1 MVPVQGIAD
10 RSVPYISNVLTLN
23 YVTRAVFSNSLK
35 SEEPLKIFEISLG
48 LSYTTFF
55 EWPFSF
61 ELYYSLKRILNVAS
75 EIIPNEYDLL

>member
-1 MVPVQGIAD
+1 MLQEQCFTPK
-10 RSVPYISNVLTLN
+10 
-23 YVTRAVFSNSLK
+23 SLK
-35 SEEPLKIFEISLG
+35 SEEPLTRLEISLG
-48 LSYTTFF
+48 LAHTTFF